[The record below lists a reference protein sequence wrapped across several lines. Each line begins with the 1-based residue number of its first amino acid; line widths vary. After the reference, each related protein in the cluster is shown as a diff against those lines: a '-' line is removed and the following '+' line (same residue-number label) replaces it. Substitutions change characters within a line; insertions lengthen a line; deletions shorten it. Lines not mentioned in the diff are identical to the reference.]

1 MKRFVGKGGI
11 SLQNI
16 FFLRRCSAATA
27 KAVEDVQGDNRWMSM
42 HHRFVSEAREG
53 EPDVLWIGDSIV
65 QQLANSH
72 IWENSFSQ
80 V

>member
-1 MKRFVGKGGI
+1 M
-11 SLQNI
+11 
-16 FFLRRCSAATA
+16 
-27 KAVEDVQGDNRWMSM
+27 EDVQGDNRWMSM

-72 IWENSFSQ
+72 IWENIFSQ